1 MAKES
6 PYKPFYSVLVLA
18 FACSALVAG
27 AAVGLRP
34 LQEANKLLD
43 QQKNILYAAGLYQ
56 ENAPIEE
63 LFGRIETRIIELSTG
78 EFVPPETLSPKSYNQ
93 LRAALDSDT
102 GQQLEKEDDIA
113 GLRNL
118 ENYSLVYLV
127 KENGKIDQL
136 IFPIRGKGLWST
148 LYGYIAIAAD
158 LTTVNGI
165 TFYEHGET
173 PGLGGEIENSSWQSG
188 WKGKKIFD
196 QENDVVLNVG
206 KTKGGGTEQEVDHKI
221 DGISGATLTTQGVN
235 NIISFWFGSNGF
247 KPFLEQLKT
256 KGGLN
261 G

>member
-34 LQEANKLLD
+34 IQEANKLLD

-56 ENAPIEE
+56 EDAPIEQ
-63 LFGRIETRIIELSTG
+63 LFKSIETRIVDLSSG
-78 EFVPPETLSPKSYNQ
+78 EFVPPEKISPESYNQ
-93 LRAALDSDT
+93 LKAALGSDT
-102 GQQLEKEDDIA
+102 GQPLEKKEDIA

-127 KENGKIDQL
+127 KENGKIDKL

-148 LYGYIAIAAD
+148 LYGYIAIGAD
-158 LTTVNGI
+158 LTTIQGI

-173 PGLGGEIENSSWQSG
+173 PGLGGEIENSRWQSG
-188 WKGKKIFD
+188 WKGKKVYD
-196 QENDVVLNVG
+196 QANEVVLYVG
-206 KTKGGGTEQEVDHKI
+206 KGKRSTADKKVIHKVD
-221 DGISGATLTTQGVN
+221 GLSGATLTTQGVS
-235 NIISFWFGSNGF
+235 NIISFWFGNKGF
-247 KPFLEQLKT
+247 KPFLEQLKH

>member
-34 LQEANKLLD
+34 MQEANRLLD
-43 QQKNILYAAGLYQ
+43 QQKNILYAAGLYKSYPPVEQ
-56 ENAPIEE
+56 
-63 LFGRIETRIIELSTG
+63 LFNRIETRIVELSTG
-78 EFVPPETLSPKSYNQ
+78 KLIPPEQLSPEGYNQ
-93 LRAALDSDT
+93 LKAALNPDT
-102 GQQLEKEDDIA
+102 GQALQKEEDIA

-127 KENGKIDQL
+127 KQDGKIDQL

-148 LYGYIAIAAD
+148 LYGYIAIGPD
-158 LTTVNGI
+158 FSTIQGI

-173 PGLGGEIENSSWQSG
+173 PGLGGEIENNRWQSS
-188 WKGKKIFD
+188 WKGKKVY
-196 QENDVVLNVG
+196 NDGNEVVLNVG
-206 KTKGGGTEQEVDHKI
+206 KGSPADQEATHKVD
-221 DGISGATLTTQGVN
+221 GLSGATLTTQGVN
-235 NIISFWFGSNGF
+235 NIIRFWFGENGF
-247 KPFLEQLKT
+247 KPFLELLKT

>member
-34 LQEANKLLD
+34 IQEANKLLD

-56 ENAPIEE
+56 EDAPIEQ
-63 LFGRIETRIIELSTG
+63 LFKSIETRIVDLSSG
-78 EFVPPETLSPKSYNQ
+78 EFVPPEKISPEGYNQ
-93 LRAALDSDT
+93 LKAALGPDT
-102 GQQLEKEDDIA
+102 GQPLEKKEDIA

-127 KENGKIDQL
+127 KENGKIDKL

-148 LYGYIAIAAD
+148 LYGYIAIGAD
-158 LTTVNGI
+158 LTTIQGI

-173 PGLGGEIENSSWQSG
+173 PGLGGEIENSRWQSG
-188 WKGKKIFD
+188 WKGKKVYD
-196 QENDVVLNVG
+196 QENKVVLYVG
-206 KTKGGGTEQEVDHKI
+206 KGKGSTANKEVIHKV
-221 DGISGATLTTQGVN
+221 DGLSGATLTTQGVS
-235 NIISFWFGSNGF
+235 NIISFWFGNKGF
-247 KPFLEQLKT
+247 KPFLEQLKH